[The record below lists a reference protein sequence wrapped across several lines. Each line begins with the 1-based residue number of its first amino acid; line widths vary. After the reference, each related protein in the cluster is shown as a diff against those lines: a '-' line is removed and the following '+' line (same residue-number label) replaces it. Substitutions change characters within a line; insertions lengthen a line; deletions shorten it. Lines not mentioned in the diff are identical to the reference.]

1 MKSETMGIVIP
12 INKNDMTELM
22 KETKETLAADVIRS
36 TRNHRSFGA
45 VDLWNARKNQR
56 TMASMR
62 RCN

>member
-12 INKNDMTELM
+12 INKNDMRELM
-22 KETKETLAADVIRS
+22 KETKETIAADVIRS
-36 TRNHRSFGA
+36 AQNHRSFST
-45 VDLWNARKNQR
+45 VDLWNARKHQR